1 MNILKDVKKI
11 EQEIISWR
19 RDLHKIPELNLT
31 LPKTSQYVQE
41 KNKKTLVFVKKL
53 QKENNFSL
61 IPRLDSKISFIILA
75 TGFST

>member
-1 MNILKDVKKI
+1 MNILKEVKKI

-41 KNKKTLVFVKKL
+41 KL
-53 QKENNFSL
+53 KEQW
-61 IPRLDSKISFIILA
+61 
-75 TGFST
+75 

>member
-1 MNILKDVKKI
+1 MNILKEVKKI

-41 KNKKTLVFVKKL
+41 KLKEMGIEYIIKETK
-53 QKENNFSL
+53 QKSW
-61 IPRLDSKISFIILA
+61 K
-75 TGFST
+75 